1 MRPDAYTLYM
11 GSKRCVQVRAC
22 CTEGLGGP
30 AEGFQCCG
38 MRGDAAV
45 WVQMHRESFSSGRFG
60 SQS

>member
-30 AEGFQCCG
+30 AEGIQCCG
-38 MRGDAAV
+38 MRGDAAM
-45 WVQMHRESFSSGRFG
+45 QSFSSGRFG